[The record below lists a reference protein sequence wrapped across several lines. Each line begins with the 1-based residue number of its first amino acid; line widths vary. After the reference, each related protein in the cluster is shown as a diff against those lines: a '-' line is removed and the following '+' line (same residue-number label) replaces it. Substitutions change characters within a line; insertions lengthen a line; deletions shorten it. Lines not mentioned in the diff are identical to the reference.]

1 MMTINF
7 SSAMTSTGIL
17 RAVRIED
24 HYITQINALIESGR
38 EDLIDD
44 LVQDAR
50 VALNRN
56 ERRRT
61 GEQRNAA

>member
-1 MMTINF
+1 
-7 SSAMTSTGIL
+7 MTSNSSNSSNSSTGVL

-38 EDLIDD
+38 EDLIAD

-50 VALNRN
+50 VVLDRN
-56 ERRRT
+56 GRRR
-61 GEQRNAA
+61 AA

>member
-1 MMTINF
+1 MTIN
-7 SSAMTSTGIL
+7 SSNNNSTSSTGVL

-38 EDLIDD
+38 EDLIAD

-50 VALNRN
+50 VVLDRS
-56 ERRRT
+56 ERRR
-61 GEQRNAA
+61 AA